1 MQQVLSYLKPYR
13 KWMIV
18 AWALM
23 LIELLVELW
32 QPLLMEKIIDDG
44 VMPKNLSVV
53 LTWGAVMLGAS
64 LLSFAAGIANSFA
77 ASYVGQEYGFALR
90 KHLFEKIQSFSFAN
104 LERFPTASLIT
115 RMTNDVTQIQNMV
128 FMSLRIALRAPLL
141 VVFGVVM
148 SFAVHVQLAFVLFVA
163 VPILVMF
170 LSWMMK
176 KAVASFSVV
185 QQALDRVNSVMREN
199 LAGMRLIKA
208 WMRGT
213 YEQERFIKANET
225 LMKQTISVLRLV
237 ETITPVLLLVMNM
250 AIIVILFVGRIDV
263 QAGSITAGQVV
274 AIVNYTTRITS
285 ALSMFAFI
293 TMAFSRA
300 RASSGRIADVLS
312 VEVDIEDDKQA
323 CNKAVEQGEV
333 RFEHVS
339 FRYPNSRVLVL
350 KDVSFV
356 VHPHETVAIL
366 GATGSGKSTMLQLI
380 PRLYDPV
387 DGRVMIDGIDVRQ
400 MKQEQLRASIRFVP
414 QEVLLF
420 SGTIAENIRFGNEHA
435 SMEEIIQAA
444 RHAQIHDTIMKFPNG
459 YETMIGQ
466 KGVNLSGGQKQRLSI
481 ARALVGMP
489 KILLLDDSTSA
500 LDLKTEAKLL
510 KELKWYTCTTFI
522 VTQKIQTAMEADTI
536 FLLDDGKLLAKGS
549 HDELLEK
556 SELYRKIVA
565 SQFGKKGH
573 KCYDRDIE
581 PWQLR
586 DKSNKQKTT

>member
-13 KWMIV
+13 KWMIA
-18 AWALM
+18 AWLLM
-23 LIELLVELW
+23 FIELIVELW
-32 QPLLMEKIIDDG
+32 QPLLMEKIIDNG
-44 VMPKNLSVV
+44 VMAKNFSVV
-53 LTWGAVMLGAS
+53 WIWGAVMLGTS
-64 LLSFAAGIANSFA
+64 LLAFASGIANSFA
-77 ASYVGQEYGFALR
+77 AAYVGQEYGFLLR
-90 KHLFEKIQSFSFAN
+90 KRLFEKIQSFSFADF
-104 LERFPTASLIT
+104 ERFPTASLIT

-141 VVFGVVM
+141 VLFGVVM
-148 SFAVHVQLAFVLFVA
+148 SFAVHVQLALVCAVTVPLLVA
-163 VPILVMF
+163 F
-170 LSWMMK
+170 LLWMMT
-176 KAVASFSVV
+176 KAAASFSIV
-185 QQALDRVNSVMREN
+185 QQALDRVNRVMREN

-213 YEQERFIKANET
+213 YEQKRFMKENEALMER
-225 LMKQTISVLRLV
+225 TISALRLV
-237 ETITPVLLLVMNM
+237 ETITPALLLMMNV
-250 AIIVILFVGRIDV
+250 AVIIILFIGRVDV
-263 QAGSITAGQVV
+263 QSGSATAGQVV
-274 AIVNYTTRITS
+274 AIVNYTTRITA
-285 ALSMFAFI
+285 ALSMFTFI

-300 RASSGRIADVLS
+300 KASAERVADVLRVNVD
-312 VEVDIEDDKQA
+312 VEDAQQAIDK
-323 CNKAVEQGEV
+323 VSGQGEV

-339 FRYPNSRVLVL
+339 FRYPNSRALVL
-350 KDVSFV
+350 KDISFV

-366 GATGSGKSTMLQLI
+366 GATGSGKSSLLQLI

-387 DGRVMIDGIDVRQ
+387 AGRVMIDGVDVRHI
-400 MKQEQLRASIRFVP
+400 KQEQLRAFIRFVP

-444 RHAQIHDTIMKFPNG
+444 KHAQIHDTIMKFPDG
-459 YETMIGQ
+459 YDTVIGQ
-466 KGVNLSGGQKQRLSI
+466 RGVNLSGGQKQRLSI

-510 KELKWYTCTTFI
+510 RALKAYTCTTLI

-556 SELYRKIVA
+556 SEIYRKIVE
-565 SQFGKKGH
+565 SQFGKKG
-573 KCYDRDIE
+573 
-581 PWQLR
+581 
-586 DKSNKQKTT
+586 T